1 MKKKIIVVIF
11 AAVFCCSL
19 AAGLTACKKI
29 SHEHTYETEVVAPT
43 CTEQGY
49 TLHTCTGCGDSYLV
63 KQTSKQNAYQY
74 SKTY

>member
-1 MKKKIIVVIF
+1 MFILIVLENIMKKKIIVVIF

-43 CTEQGY
+43 CT
-49 TLHTCTGCGDSYLV
+49 
-63 KQTSKQNAYQY
+63 
-74 SKTY
+74 